1 MWPFPPESE
10 VLRSLRQRI
19 GELEA
24 EVALAKRDAELLGA
38 CNDRLRAD
46 LEQEH
51 KRLMQVSASEAEAT
65 THIAHLLLAHWAK
78 TPKAEL
84 S

>member
-10 VLRSLRQRI
+10 VIRTLRHRI

-24 EVALAKRDAELLGA
+24 EVALAKRDVELIDA
-38 CNDRLRAD
+38 CNVRLRAD
-46 LEQEH
+46 LEREH
-51 KRLMQVSASEAEAT
+51 QRLMQVSASEAEAT
-65 THIAHLLLAHWAK
+65 QHIAHLLLAHWAK